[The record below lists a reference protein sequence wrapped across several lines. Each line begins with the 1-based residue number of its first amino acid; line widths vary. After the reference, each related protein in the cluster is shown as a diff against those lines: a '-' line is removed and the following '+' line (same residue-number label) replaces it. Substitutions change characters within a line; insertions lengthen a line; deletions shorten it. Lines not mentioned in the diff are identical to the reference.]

1 MGDAEKIA
9 NMIEVMKQLKELEI
23 IYAENHGTDTIIL
36 SLMLALIHN
45 TKIPEITIIPENRG
59 MAQA

>member
-1 MGDAEKIA
+1 MDDSAKIA
-9 NMIEVMKQLKELEI
+9 HIIEVMKQLQELELM
-23 IYAENHGTDTIIL
+23 YAENHGTDTIIL

-45 TKIPEITIIPENRG
+45 TKIPEVTIIADNRG

>member
-1 MGDAEKIA
+1 MDDAQKIA
-9 NMIEVMKQLKELEI
+9 HIIEVMKQLQELELM
-23 IYAENHGTDTIIL
+23 YAENHGTDTIIL

-45 TKIPEITIIPENRG
+45 TKIPEVTIIPDNRG

>member
-1 MGDAEKIA
+1 MDDAEKIA

>member
-1 MGDAEKIA
+1 MDDSEKIQ
-9 NMIEVMKQLKELEI
+9 NLIEVMRQLKELEK
-23 IYAENHGTDTIIL
+23 IYATECDVLIL

-45 TKIPEITIIPENRG
+45 TKIPDVTILPNNRG